1 MATDKDFAVKNG
13 LQVGY
18 DSATTSNLLVD
29 FGHIRT
35 ATRPSGTNDTTVATT
50 QFSTNAAN
58 ENAVA
63 MAIALG

>member
-1 MATDKDFAVKNG
+1 MATDKDFVVKNG

-29 FGHIRT
+29 YGHIRT

>member
-1 MATDKDFAVKNG
+1 MAVDKDFVVKNG

-18 DSATTSNLLVD
+18 AGNTSNLSVD
-29 FGHIRT
+29 HGVIT
-35 ATRPSGTNDTTVATT
+35 TPTRPSGTNDTSVATT
-50 QFSTNAAN
+50 EFANNTSN